1 MGSKSN
7 MHVIE
12 EGRGEVV
19 AGTYCLRV
27 DRVYYKG
34 CHFLLLEESS
44 MRCWLTAVYT
54 STQMTYNSLVTGLG
68 CVVKSNPIWLAGRRG
83 F

>member
-7 MHVIE
+7 VHVIE

-19 AGTYCLRV
+19 AGIYCLRV

-34 CHFLLLEESS
+34 CHFFTIGGIQHALLADSS
-44 MRCWLTAVYT
+44 LCLHTDDV
-54 STQMTYNSLVTGLG
+54 
-68 CVVKSNPIWLAGRRG
+68 
-83 F
+83 